1 MLVAPDDFVLWD
13 FLEARLGRNALHV
26 PDGLTRWLVVLRDE
40 IASSVET
47 AAGALQGSG
56 RDSGEGCLT
65 IGTRAWDT
73 TLEETH
79 VSPTLELSTGAQG
92 KTETLKQICRHVQV
106 ALNIMAKRNGVRR
119 MFVTTELSNVHK
131 SMI

>member
-26 PDGLTRWLVVLRDE
+26 PDGLTRWLVVMRNE
-40 IASSVET
+40 IASSAET
-47 AAGALQGSG
+47 ESGALQGSG

-73 TLEETH
+73 TLEETR

-92 KTETLKQICRHVQV
+92 KTETPNR
-106 ALNIMAKRNGVRR
+106 
-119 MFVTTELSNVHK
+119 FVGTFK
-131 SMI
+131 WR